1 MLREL
6 PFVAFEIASDG
17 TIADYSELA
26 ARLVGYGR
34 LARGCALEVSFDPDS
49 CARIRLRLHALRN
62 THVDNA
68 DTIEPTMRLVALDR
82 EARPVPIEMQ
92 LVGFSAHQH
101 LRVRLFAWELTRPE
115 LLMGALIDH
124 TEVLGGFIETSSEPM
139 WGIEFDEPVDLTCTE
154 DDIVRQVFVNECHWI
169 FCNAALHR
177 QYGLPDGVDMRDKP
191 VAAHFP
197 RNAQNESF
205 VRQLAR
211 TDFNVERSL
220 TVDLKHDG
228 TATYVE
234 NNVRGHIVSGRL
246 HRMWG
251 TLRDVTALRLEHE
264 QIVRQGELV
273 HRVLAALPVAVV
285 VVDRDTRITGVNPA
299 AEALFGAS
307 ATELLDTALDARLT
321 LTDEALQ
328 RRWYNGERHE
338 GDAELH
344 LQSGLVIGC
353 NLRIA
358 PVEDEVSDLFVIS
371 VTPVASTHARRRQPL
386 FHRGRS

>member
-6 PFVAFEIASDG
+6 PFVAFEIAPDG
-17 TIADYSELA
+17 TVAEYSELA

-34 LARGCALEVSFDPDS
+34 LWRGCPLEIPFDPTS
-49 CARIRLRLHALRN
+49 CARIRSRLDAVRSAN
-62 THVDNA
+62 SNDY
-68 DTIEPTMRLVALDR
+68 EPPVRLVALDR
-82 EARPVPIEMQ
+82 DGRTVPIEMQ
-92 LVGFSAHQH
+92 LVGFSSRQH
-101 LRVRLFAWELTRPE
+101 LRARLFVCETTRPE

-124 TEVLGGFIETSSEPM
+124 TEVLRGFIETSSEPM
-139 WGIEFDEPVDLTCTE
+139 WGIEFDEPVDLRGTE

-169 FCNAALHR
+169 FCNAALH
-177 QYGLPDGVDMRDKP
+177 QLYELPEGEDMRDKP

-211 TDFNVERSL
+211 SDFNVERSL

-234 NNVRGHIVSGRL
+234 NNVRGHIESGRL

-251 TLRDVTALRLEHE
+251 TLRDVTELRREHE

-285 VVDRDTRITGVNPA
+285 VVDREARITGVNPA
-299 AEALFGAS
+299 AEALLGAG
-307 ATELLDTALDARLT
+307 AVELLDTALDTRVV
-321 LTDEALQ
+321 LTDETLK
-328 RRWYNGERHE
+328 RRWFNGEPHE
-338 GDAELH
+338 GDAEIH

-358 PVEDEVSDLFVIS
+358 PVDDELSELFVIS
-371 VTPVASTHARRRQPL
+371 VVPVASTHARRRQAL
-386 FHRGRS
+386 YHRGRS